1 MTLHIS
7 EAEVRAVLTMPMAV
21 EAVEVIS
28 RKQATGEV
36 VVHPRRRFELPGG
49 GFFHYM
55 AAADFSLGF
64 VAMKQY
70 TFMRG
75 KLRFLVPIYE
85 MSTGDLLALIEA
97 DYMGQL
103 RTGAASGVATKYLAR
118 KDASVAA
125 IIGTGGQAKTQLEAV
140 CSGSKAGI
148 RVRLWARCG
157 EAPEVLGRDV
167 QTAWAFQYIFAHRR
181 RRQCTVRTSSPQPQP
196 PRSRLYLAPICHLG
210 PTSMPLEP
218 TTRNKREL
226 DDEAVASADIIVV
239 DSVEQSRQEA
249 GDLIIAFHGD
259 ESCWTGVKKLSE
271 IVAGKASGRTSDT
284 EVTLFKSNG
293 IASWDL
299 AVAIKVYA
307 LAREKGLGREL
318 PLGVTSRKA
327 RKQSNCFF
335 HRACGARHH
344 AAGTSRHPADRSV
357 SNRRRHPRSAWFD
370 RPPSCTLHS
379 VRDGRSSSCFTD
391 RTSSPSI

>member
-7 EAEVRAVLTMPMAV
+7 EAEARAVLTMPMAV
-21 EAVEVIS
+21 EAVEAIS

-70 TFMRG
+70 TFVRG

-140 CSGSKAGI
+140 AT
-148 RVRLWARCG
+148 VRKLESAR
-157 EAPEVLGRDV
+157 AYGRDAAKCEKFSEEMAKRLGIPV
-167 QTAWAFQYIFAHRR
+167 HICSSAAEAVHGADIVSTATTASQPVVFGANLSPGAHIN
-181 RRQCTVRTSSPQPQP
+181 
-196 PRSRLYLAPICHLG
+196 AIGANHAH
-210 PTSMPLEP
+210 
-218 TTRNKREL
+218 KREL

-307 LAREKGLGREL
+307 MAREKGLGREL
-318 PLGVTSRKA
+318 PLWSD
-327 RKQSNCFF
+327 
-335 HRACGARHH
+335 GAK
-344 AAGTSRHPADRSV
+344 G
-357 SNRRRHPRSAWFD
+357 
-370 RPPSCTLHS
+370 
-379 VRDGRSSSCFTD
+379 
-391 RTSSPSI
+391 

>member
-7 EAEVRAVLTMPMAV
+7 EAEVRAVLTMPQAV
-21 EAVEVIS
+21 EAMEEIS

-70 TFMRG
+70 TYVRG
-75 KLRFLVPIYE
+75 KLRFLVPLYE
-85 MSTGDLLALIEA
+85 MATGDLLAMIEA

-118 KDASVAA
+118 KNARVAA
-125 IIGTGGQAKTQLEAV
+125 IIGTGGQARTQLEAIATV
-140 CSGSKAGI
+140 RKLESA
-148 RVRLWARCG
+148 RVY
-157 EAPEVLGRDV
+157 GRDAAKREKFCAEISARLGIPV
-167 QTAWAFQYIFAHRR
+167 RPCTSAAEAVHGADIVCTA
-181 RRQCTVRTSSPQPQP
+181 TTSSQPVVSGADLSP
-196 PRSRLYLAPICHLG
+196 GVHINAIGANHAH
-210 PTSMPLEP
+210 
-218 TTRNKREL
+218 KREL
-226 DDEAVASADIIVV
+226 DDEAVASADAIVV

-259 ESCWTGVKKLSE
+259 EICWTGVKKLSE
-271 IVAGKASGRTSDT
+271 IVAGKATGRTSDA

-299 AVAIKVYA
+299 AVAMKVYA
-307 LAREKGLGREL
+307 AAREKKLGREL
-318 PLGVTSRKA
+318 PFWNEDAK
-327 RKQSNCFF
+327 
-335 HRACGARHH
+335 
-344 AAGTSRHPADRSV
+344 
-357 SNRRRHPRSAWFD
+357 
-370 RPPSCTLHS
+370 
-379 VRDGRSSSCFTD
+379 VRT
-391 RTSSPSI
+391 TA

>member
-7 EAEVRAVLTMPMAV
+7 EAEARAVLTMPMAV
-21 EAVEVIS
+21 EAVEAIS

-70 TFMRG
+70 TFVRG

-140 CSGSKAGI
+140 AA
-148 RVRLWARCG
+148 VRKLESAR
-157 EAPEVLGRDV
+157 AYGRDAAKREQFSEEMAKRLGIPV
-167 QTAWAFQYIFAHRR
+167 HICSSAAEAVHGADIVSTATTASQPVVFGANLSPGAHIN
-181 RRQCTVRTSSPQPQP
+181 
-196 PRSRLYLAPICHLG
+196 AIGANHAH
-210 PTSMPLEP
+210 
-218 TTRNKREL
+218 KREL

-307 LAREKGLGREL
+307 MAREKGLGREL
-318 PLGVTSRKA
+318 PLWS
-327 RKQSNCFF
+327 
-335 HRACGARHH
+335 
-344 AAGTSRHPADRSV
+344 D
-357 SNRRRHPRSAWFD
+357 SAK
-370 RPPSCTLHS
+370 
-379 VRDGRSSSCFTD
+379 G
-391 RTSSPSI
+391 